1 MENSARQSGI
11 EAVGSIP
18 WGSHFCQ
25 FYNDDADL
33 TETLVPYFEAGL
45 RGGEACLWVTGHT
58 LEAERA
64 ESLMTDAVPE
74 FKKHIRSGQMQ
85 IASISDWYSPGEV
98 FDADAV
104 LQGWI
109 DKEADSKARGFA
121 GLRLTGDTIW
131 VERSGW
137 ANFMEYE
144 RKINTTFRR
153 YNLVALCTY
162 CMDRCSASDVIDVCC
177 EHQFALARREGQW
190 ELLESSSLK
199 VAKDDLMRLN
209 GELESR
215 VDARTAELSAALRS
229 RDEFLAMLGHELRN
243 PLAPIRTASE
253 VIRALTPDDSP
264 IAASSQILYRQV
276 GHLTRLVDDLLD
288 VSRVTK
294 GQIQMELQESSL
306 ADIIAMSVEQ
316 SRPIIDQRMHSLSVT
331 LPPRAARVRADP
343 TRLAQVFG
351 NLLHNAAKY
360 TPDGGMVGIAA
371 GIDGPDVVVSVTD
384 SGAGIPDAML
394 LPIFDLFAQLPR
406 SLARSDGGLGI
417 GLTLVKSIIEM
428 HGGTVVARSAGK
440 DKGTEFLVRMPLVQ
454 ATAVRAA
461 VDAAVIE
468 IQPGE
473 SACRIMLVDDNDDA
487 RLTMAA
493 LLGIHGHEAACAS
506 DGRSALAL
514 AATLD
519 PTIVFLDIGLPDID
533 GYEVARQL
541 RARPNGAQAKLI
553 ALTGYGQPG
562 DLAAA
567 AAAGFDAHILKPAK
581 MEDVL
586 AKIAYFSAH

>member
-1 MENSARQSGI
+1 M
-11 EAVGSIP
+11 
-18 WGSHFCQ
+18 
-25 FYNDDADL
+25 
-33 TETLVPYFEAGL
+33 
-45 RGGEACLWVTGHT
+45 
-58 LEAERA
+58 
-64 ESLMTDAVPE
+64 
-74 FKKHIRSGQMQ
+74 
-85 IASISDWYSPGEV
+85 
-98 FDADAV
+98 
-104 LQGWI
+104 
-109 DKEADSKARGFA
+109 
-121 GLRLTGDTIW
+121 
-131 VERSGW
+131 
-137 ANFMEYE
+137 
-144 RKINTTFRR
+144 
-153 YNLVALCTY
+153 
-162 CMDRCSASDVIDVCC
+162 
-177 EHQFALARREGQW
+177 
-190 ELLESSSLK
+190 
-199 VAKDDLMRLN
+199 AKDDLLRLN
-209 GELESR
+209 GDLESR
-215 VDARTAELSAALRS
+215 VEARTAELSAALRS

-264 IAASSQILYRQV
+264 IAASAQILYRQV

-294 GQIQMELQESSL
+294 GQIRMDLQETSL
-306 ADIIAMSVEQ
+306 ADIVALAVEQ
-316 SRPIIDQRMHSLSVT
+316 SRPIIDQHHHSLSVM
-331 LPPRAARVRADP
+331 LPPRGARVLADP

-360 TPDGGMVGIAA
+360 TPDGGLVGIAA
-371 GIDGPDVVVSVTD
+371 RLEGQEVVITVTD

-394 LPIFDLFAQLPR
+394 LPIFDLFAQMPR

-428 HGGTVVARSAGK
+428 HGGTVAARSAGE

-454 ATAVRAA
+454 AASGRAD
-461 VDAAVIE
+461 VDAAVIVVP
-468 IQPGE
+468 PGE

-493 LLGIHGHEAACAS
+493 LLGIHGHDAACAP

-553 ALTGYGQPG
+553 ALTGYGQPD

-586 AKIAYFSAH
+586 AKIAYFRAR